1 MTSSPRASDPGT
13 SARTAAAI
21 VALAT
26 LARMLL
32 AFLFPAGV
40 DEAYS
45 IGIARQLSL
54 SYFDHPP
61 LHLWIVGLWAKLID
75 SEAIGLL
82 RLPFIALGILSS
94 VLLWRLTRT
103 LYDAHAALWAVA
115 LFNLAPIFGV
125 AHGTFVLPDGP
136 LIAAALGLAVTI
148 APLALGRD
156 LPPSRWL
163 VAGVCAGLA
172 MLSKYHGLI
181 LVGGVFLFLLA
192 TPRRLFSPGPW
203 IAALVAAVLFVPVL
217 VWNAQH
223 DWVSFG
229 FQAGRGTGSALRPL
243 GPLESLLQ
251 QSGYLLPWL
260 AFPAAWALFRALR
273 RGPAESRSWLLAYLA
288 LPPILIFTGATLFNR
303 GLPHW
308 QMPGWLFTL
317 PLLAA
322 WLTGFSDKAIRWCG
336 RAFAA
341 SAALVWAFVAVLL
354 LQLHTGILTPA
365 LGGKDPTDPLVAW
378 TPLTP
383 QLLAAT
389 SDGHSFVAALDWITA
404 GELNYALGGR
414 VPVTCLCADAR
425 HFRYLV
431 DDATLAGW
439 TGILVTRP
447 GQWDNSGVANSFETV
462 GPATPVGVDKN
473 GHTAIAL
480 ELRVGT
486 DYRPASD

>member
-1 MTSSPRASDPGT
+1 MTSSPSASDRG
-13 SARTAAAI
+13 AVRNAIAI
-21 VALAT
+21 VAVAT
-26 LARMLL
+26 LARLLL

-61 LHLWIVGLWAKLID
+61 LHLWLVGLWGRLIG

-82 RLPFIALGILSS
+82 RLPFIGLAVLSS
-94 VLLWRLTRT
+94 ALLWRLTRT
-103 LYDAHAALWAVA
+103 LYDARAALWAVA

-136 LIAAALGLAVTI
+136 LIAAALGLALAV
-148 APLALGRD
+148 APLALGRE
-156 LPPSRWL
+156 LSLGRW
-163 VAGVCAGLA
+163 VGAGFCAGLA
-172 MLSKYHGLI
+172 LLAKYHGLI

-192 TPRRLFSPGPW
+192 TPRRLLSPGPW
-203 IAALVAAVLFVPVL
+203 IAVIVAAILFTPVL

-223 DWVSFG
+223 DWASFS
-229 FQAGRGTGSALRPL
+229 FQAGRGAGAALRPL

-251 QSGYLLPWL
+251 QSAYLLPWL
-260 AFPAAWALFRALR
+260 AIPAAWALLRALR
-273 RGPAESRSWLLAYLA
+273 RGPAEPRGWMLACLA
-288 LPPILIFTGATLFNR
+288 LPPILIFTAATLFNR

-322 WLTGFSDKAIRWCG
+322 WMTGRSDNAMRWWR
-336 RAFAA
+336 RAFAT

-354 LQLHTGILTPA
+354 LQLHTGVLTSA

-378 TPLTP
+378 TPLARP
-383 QLLAAT
+383 LQSAAA
-389 SDGHSFVAALDWITA
+389 DGHTFVAALDWITA

-439 TGILVTRP
+439 TALLVTRP
-447 GQWDNSGVANSFETV
+447 GQFAAFDATARFDSV
-462 GPATPVGVDKN
+462 GQPTGLDLMKG

-480 ELRVGT
+480 ELRT
-486 DYRPASD
+486 AQRYRPGT